1 MILWQNPNPTS
12 SFNPQTITTLDMDSF
27 KYIGIKNKPYDTASN
42 TITHIYSI
50 DEFKKLKGGGTSFYG
65 LLSGTLDDSSFR
77 YRRFIYKNNTSIEF
91 SMAYDSSGTGR
102 PGSVIPLEVIGY
114 K

>member
-12 SFNPQTITTLDMDSF
+12 SFDPQTITALDMDSF

-50 DEFKKLKGGGTSFYG
+50 DEFKKL
-65 LLSGTLDDSSFR
+65 R
-77 YRRFIYKNNTSIEF
+77 VVVQQ
-91 SMAYDSSGTGR
+91 
-102 PGSVIPLEVIGY
+102 GSQLYPCWVNAQVLF
-114 K
+114 